1 MRGKRMKFCPNCET
15 EYIDSIEVCADC
27 NTRLVSELEM
37 RIIMA
42 ERTRETREVFVKV
55 ETIENQFEADVLK
68 NALEKEQIPVM
79 VRSFH
84 DTAYDG
90 IYIPQKGW
98 GIVLVPEEHKA
109 RAQEIIAALKSSF
122 NNDDDSTINSE

>member
-1 MRGKRMKFCPNCET
+1 MKFCPNCET

-27 NTRLVSELEM
+27 NARLVSELEM
-37 RIIMA
+37 RNIME
-42 ERTRETREVFVKV
+42 ERARETREVFIKV

-68 NALEKEQIPVM
+68 NVLEKEQIPVI

-98 GIVLVPEEHKA
+98 GIVLVPEVHKA
-109 RAQEIIAALKSSF
+109 RAQEIISALKSSF
-122 NNDDDSTINSE
+122 KNDDDSSINSE

>member
-1 MRGKRMKFCPNCET
+1 MKFCPNCET
-15 EYIDSIEVCADC
+15 EYIDSIEYCADC
-27 NTRLVSELEM
+27 NARLVGELEM

-42 ERTRETREVFVKV
+42 ERTRELQEVFVKV
-55 ETIENQFEADVLK
+55 ETVENQFEADVLK

-122 NNDDDSTINSE
+122 KNDDDSSLNSE

>member
-1 MRGKRMKFCPNCET
+1 MKFCPNCET

-27 NTRLVSELEM
+27 HARLISEREM

-42 ERTRETREVFVKV
+42 ERARETREVFARA
-55 ETIENQFEADVLK
+55 ETIENQFEADVIK
-68 NALEKEQIPVM
+68 NALEKEQIPVI

-98 GIVLVPEEHKA
+98 GIVLVPEEHKV
-109 RAQEIIAALKSSF
+109 RAQEIISALKSSF
-122 NNDDDSTINSE
+122 KNDDDNSINSE

>member
-1 MRGKRMKFCPNCET
+1 MKFCPNCET

-42 ERTRETREVFVKV
+42 ERTRETQEVFVKV

-122 NNDDDSTINSE
+122 KNDDDSTKNSE

>member
-1 MRGKRMKFCPNCET
+1 MKFCPNCET

-27 NTRLVSELEM
+27 TARLVNELEM

-42 ERTRETREVFVKV
+42 ERTRETQEVFVKV
-55 ETIENQFEADVLK
+55 ETIENPFEADVIK

-90 IYIPQKGW
+90 IFIPQKGW
-98 GIVLVPEEHKA
+98 GLVMVPEDHKA

-122 NNDDDSTINSE
+122 KNDDDSSMNSK

>member
-1 MRGKRMKFCPNCET
+1 MKFCPNCET

-27 NTRLVSELEM
+27 NARLVSELEM
-37 RIIMA
+37 RVIMA

-109 RAQEIIAALKSSF
+109 RAQEIIAALKGSF
-122 NNDDDSTINSE
+122 KNDDDSTKNSE

>member
-1 MRGKRMKFCPNCET
+1 MKFCPNCET

-27 NTRLVSELEM
+27 NARLVNELEM

-42 ERTRETREVFVKV
+42 ERTRETQEVFVKV
-55 ETIENQFEADVLK
+55 ETIENQFEADVIK
-68 NALEKEQIPVM
+68 NALEKEHIPVM

-90 IYIPQKGW
+90 IFIPQKGW
-98 GIVLVPEEHKA
+98 GLVMVPEEHKA
-109 RAQEIIAALKSSF
+109 RAREIITALKSSF
-122 NNDDDSTINSE
+122 KNDDSSIDSE